1 MIGKKI
7 ILFISLAMPIYAA
20 NTDDEIIKNLD
31 FFQNLELM
39 KDDNPFV
46 VSTSAGND
54 GTQISG
60 INNEIEKEVEK

>member
-7 ILFISLAMPIYAA
+7 ILFLVMALPIHAA

-46 VSTSAGND
+46 VRSPAKSD
-54 GTQISG
+54 GTQIS
-60 INNEIEKEVEK
+60 ESKQESEKEINK